1 MTCGV
6 SQEETQKGKLSLA
19 LISNMLPASKKLQAD
34 NSKTWHKPEGYLSDL
49 NLDLAWRV

>member
-6 SQEETQKGKLSLA
+6 SHEETQKGKLSLT
-19 LISNMLPASKKLQAD
+19 LINNMLSTSKKLQAA

-49 NLDLAWRV
+49 NLDLA